1 MDQDIMMWTAWHTAY
16 LHRVDKFPP
25 LSELLKRPDKPGST
39 AGQSDDMEQH
49 QQMSNALMNALM
61 NMRPKK
67 RRQPP
72 AANTEEPAKAG

>member
-1 MDQDIMMWTAWHTAY
+1 MDQDIMMWAAWHTAY

-25 LSELLKRPDKPGST
+25 LSELLKRPEKQG
-39 AGQSDDMEQH
+39 AAVADDMEQH